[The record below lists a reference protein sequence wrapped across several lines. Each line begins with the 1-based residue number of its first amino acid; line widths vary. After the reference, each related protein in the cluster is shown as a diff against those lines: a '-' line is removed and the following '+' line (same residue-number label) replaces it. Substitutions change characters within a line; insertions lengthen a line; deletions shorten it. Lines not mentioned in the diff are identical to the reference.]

1 MFCRCLSYQLN
12 SLLISEP
19 GLIAPAKMVYLLI
32 IRTNNSS
39 FSKTVQT
46 SSTVQNSKNSVHGV
60 KFDKHFYITDF
71 VAVLLSSVGLLLLY
85 RCNRLPSQLYFEPC
99 ILWKSLSLISWLQPL
114 SSAFYLESYFNFAM
128 VALVSVYF
136 SFSFRYSESK
146 FVKTAAFSFPPHWY

>member
-1 MFCRCLSYQLN
+1 MVW
-12 SLLISEP
+12 SLINIFIS
-19 GLIAPAKMVYLLI
+19 
-32 IRTNNSS
+32 
-39 FSKTVQT
+39 
-46 SSTVQNSKNSVHGV
+46 
-60 KFDKHFYITDF
+60 DF

-146 FVKTAAFSFPPHWY
+146 FVKTAAFHFLHIDINRSSFTWTLFKSPTTSSKVLSNICNNMHVIKITNTEIWRTWSQ